1 MNNEVA
7 YGKVTPEIVAELKA
21 IVGEN
26 HTIQEDKEK
35 LKAYGMD
42 TLSLLTGFT
51 ADPEVAVRPENTA
64 QVSAVLKLASRYRIP
79 VTARGAGTGLAGS
92 AIPTCRGI
100 VLSLERMNRIL
111 EIDPVDRVAVV
122 EAGVITKEL
131 CRRVEAY
138 GLLYAGYPMSTE
150 SSFIGGNVATNA
162 GGAKV
167 IRYGNTRK
175 HILGLEVVLANG
187 EILELG
193 GRYRKST
200 WGYDLMEIII
210 GSEGTLAVVTK
221 VIVNLIPG
229 GGKTLDLIVPFP
241 DPETAVGAVSK
252 MIVEGNILPV
262 AVEYMDRL
270 CLTLSAKHHEITLP
284 FTDREDA
291 QAFLIV
297 QIYGNTPEELEALY
311 EKAGELLLGN
321 GALDVFAAESR
332 KDAENVWKVR
342 EEYSPGLRF
351 LGKPLYNN
359 PGDVIVP
366 FSKVP
371 EMIRELRRLE
381 EKHHMTI
388 ATVGHIADGNLH
400 TLFVKPDEVPLEAW
414 TDYAKAV
421 YEEMTDIAL
430 RLGGVGSGEHGI
442 GLLKKSVFL
451 RSKSPTEIE
460 IMRGIKKAFDPQGIL
475 NPGKIF

>member
-1 MNNEVA
+1 MERE
-7 YGKVTPEIVAELKA
+7 YGKVTPEIVAELQG
-21 IVGEN
+21 IVGEKN
-26 HTIQEDKEK
+26 TVLEDKDK
-35 LKAYGMD
+35 LREYGMD
-42 TLSLLTGFT
+42 TLSLLTGVA
-51 ADPEVAVRPENTA
+51 ADPEVAVRPEHTD
-64 QVSAVLKLASRYRIP
+64 QVSAVLKLASRHRIP

-92 AIPTCRGI
+92 AIPTYRGI
-100 VLSLERMNRIL
+100 ILSLEKMNRIL
-111 EIDPVDRVAVV
+111 EIDPIDRVAVV
-122 EAGVITKEL
+122 EAGVITKDL
-131 CRRVEAY
+131 CRKVEEY
-138 GLLYAGYPMSTE
+138 GLMYAGYPMSTE

-210 GSEGTLAVVTK
+210 GSEGTLAVITK

-229 GGKTLDLIVPFP
+229 GGKTLDLIIPFP
-241 DPETAVGAVSK
+241 DTGTAVRAVSK

-270 CLTLSAKHHEITLP
+270 CLTLSAKHHEISLP

-291 QAFLIV
+291 EAFLIV
-297 QIYGNTPEELEALY
+297 QLQGDTPEEVEALY
-311 EKAGELLLGN
+311 ERAGELLLEN
-321 GALDVFAAESR
+321 GAMDVFAAESR
-332 KDAENVWKVR
+332 NDSEKIWKVR

-351 LGKPLYNN
+351 LSKPLYNN

-371 EMIRELRRLE
+371 EMIRELKRLE

-388 ATVGHIADGNLH
+388 ATVAHIADGNIH
-400 TLFVKPDEVPLEAW
+400 TLFVKPDEIAPEAW
-414 TDYAKAV
+414 NDYAKAV

-451 RSKSPTEIE
+451 RSKSPVEIE
-460 IMRGIKKAFDPQGIL
+460 IMRGIKKAFDPEGIL